1 MSKTKTAE
9 EAPYMTTFDTPFY
22 SLARQ
27 INDDP
32 SGEAGCR
39 LELYMNG
46 RTTIYG
52 SNPGDLMNNVINH
65 YVACISINESV
76 VNDIVDTIM
85 SDIART
91 VNQLIGDNSNAKDLS
106 AGDTLGTISYNVHN
120 FSYNKKN
127 GECECLLTITFGAK
141 DHPAAVEFSRAIK
154 WKNEGELTHRVPE
167 VVGTL
172 AAAFNQYRS
181 ILWSIFT
188 SVGQLAHIPFNFKPF
203 VQLNPT
209 GTMSESVGP
218 FGNPLVGPCIWPQ
231 QNGIQILT
239 APDGSN
245 GK

>member
-1 MSKTKTAE
+1 MSKTKTIE
-9 EAPYMTTFDTPFY
+9 EAQYMTTFDTPFY

-32 SGEAGCR
+32 DGVAGCR
-39 LELYMNG
+39 LDLYMNG
-46 RTTIYG
+46 HVTIYG
-52 SNPGDLMNNVINH
+52 SDPGNLMTNVINH

-76 VNDIVDTIM
+76 VNDIVDVIM

-91 VNQLIGDNSNAKDLS
+91 ANQLIGDNSNAKDLS

-167 VVGTL
+167 VIGTL
-172 AAAFNQYRS
+172 TGLSTSIVVSSGASSPPSDGWLTSRS
-181 ILWSIFT
+181 TSSRALRYILLSSTKVDT
-188 SVGQLAHIPFNFKPF
+188 SNNWAIHR
-203 VQLNPT
+203 
-209 GTMSESVGP
+209 
-218 FGNPLVGPCIWPQ
+218 
-231 QNGIQILT
+231 
-239 APDGSN
+239 
-245 GK
+245 